1 MIQAATLKFLRSLA
15 KNNNKPW
22 FDAHRSEYE
31 IARKDFELFLQSVI
45 DGFGKIDSSIAPLEA
60 RQCMFRI
67 NRDVRFSK
75 NKMPYKINFGASI
88 NRGGRK
94 SIYAGYYF
102 HLEPRNSFAGGGLWM
117 PMPAETHKVRQEIDY
132 CWDEFG
138 KMLRSKSFKS
148 LYGDFDNDPGVSLV
162 NVPRGYDKD
171 NPAAQYLKLKS
182 WTATCGLTNS
192 ELTDKTLVKKTIQAF
207 KVLQPFIDFMNR
219 AIED

>member
-1 MIQAATLKFLRSLA
+1 MIQSATLKFLRSLA

-31 IARKDFELFLQSVI
+31 TARKDFELFLQSVI
-45 DGFGKIDSSIAPLEA
+45 DGFGKMDSSIARLQA
-60 RQCMFRI
+60 KQCMFRI

-94 SIYAGYYF
+94 SVYAGYYF
-102 HLEPRNSFAGGGLWM
+102 HLEPGNSFAGGGLWM
-117 PMPAETHKVRQEIDY
+117 PMSGETQKVRQEIDY
-132 CWDEFG
+132 CWDEFE
-138 KMLRSKSFKS
+138 KMLRSRSFKS
-148 LYGDFDNDPGVSLV
+148 LYGDFDNDPGISLV

-182 WTATCGLTNS
+182 WTATHGLADS

-207 KVLQPFIDFMNR
+207 KVLQPFICFINR